1 MNSLLNLDRN
11 LDLSADRY
19 ASPPQRVEPA
29 LESPQTVA
37 PQTESTT
44 LEESGEF
51 EIVLGQRQIAS
62 TTLVLIVLVAILS
75 ALSYLIGKS
84 MAPSA
89 VSAAPMVQA
98 APVVQAPAAPV
109 PVVQTDAPP
118 SAPVLPKATAA
129 PATSVTT
136 APLFAEELAGK
147 VYIQV
152 GAGPKGIGAIW
163 AEGLRTHG
171 LDAFVA
177 PGPNNDAWRVVIGP
191 LPDPQSFQRAKSALD
206 VMGVDTFGRRHEP

>member
-89 VSAAPMVQA
+89 V
-98 APVVQAPAAPV
+98 
-109 PVVQTDAPP
+109 
-118 SAPVLPKATAA
+118 
-129 PATSVTT
+129 
-136 APLFAEELAGK
+136 
-147 VYIQV
+147 
-152 GAGPKGIGAIW
+152 
-163 AEGLRTHG
+163 
-171 LDAFVA
+171 
-177 PGPNNDAWRVVIGP
+177 
-191 LPDPQSFQRAKSALD
+191 
-206 VMGVDTFGRRHEP
+206 